1 METFKGVKHIKDV
14 DDIYRT
20 CDYITIHVPLLDSTR
35 KMINQDAIDL
45 MKEKCRDPE
54 LLHVICW

>member
-35 KMINQDAIDL
+35 KMINQDAINL
-45 MKEKCRDPE
+45 MKRKCRDPE
-54 LLHVICW
+54 LCT